1 MADEHDELPD
11 TTRIVSDI
19 QKAMS
24 AYGEFQMQLADA
36 MKPWQN
42 QWAALQEQLAPLLS
56 AIEPIQEEVTTAA
69 IKWCAVQES
78 WQEHSA
84 AIQDAAARWAGA
96 WTEAQAAIA
105 RELAEIGPRLRRT
118 LENAANVGRLGWTV
132 TMKMMPID
140 MSTLADMQTPADA
153 DAYMLEWYEKIDPNV
168 DGLEA
173 RILDVEVLE
182 LFRTPL
188 SQCFTA
194 YRRGDFAVGIPLLVA
209 ALECG
214 IRNFVP
220 TERFFSTD
228 VPRMVKGRYDK
239 AKENAP
245 QTVEAFF
252 WMSLYAFV
260 QWFYVQYGPRNSAED
275 RIFRNGIQHGTQPP
289 PNEKVEALR
298 LLHALDTVA
307 ALYKRSGAASPTV

>member
-96 WTEAQAAIA
+96 WTEAQAAIV

-118 LENAANVGRLGWTV
+118 LESAAHVGRLGWTV

-140 MSTLADMQTPADA
+140 MSTLADMQISVPGDLAVQT
-153 DAYMLEWYEKIDPNV
+153 
-168 DGLEA
+168 
-173 RILDVEVLE
+173 
-182 LFRTPL
+182 RTPSL
-188 SQCFTA
+188 
-194 YRRGDFAVGIPLLVA
+194 RVG
-209 ALECG
+209 
-214 IRNFVP
+214 
-220 TERFFSTD
+220 S
-228 VPRMVKGRYDK
+228 
-239 AKENAP
+239 
-245 QTVEAFF
+245 
-252 WMSLYAFV
+252 
-260 QWFYVQYGPRNSAED
+260 
-275 RIFRNGIQHGTQPP
+275 
-289 PNEKVEALR
+289 
-298 LLHALDTVA
+298 
-307 ALYKRSGAASPTV
+307 AASPKRKQIFDGRWRVLNPRPVIRRRKTFRQVAADER